1 MPAHVTLIRF
11 QGGRN
16 YDYSHLQTRAWR
28 GSERLNQLPRV
39 TQLEKCQRQE
49 SDLGL
54 FAFRVYFFIF
64 MRDECVMSSRSVSL

>member
-11 QGGRN
+11 PGGRN
-16 YDYSHLQTRAWR
+16 YDYSHFTDKGL
-28 GSERLNQLPRV
+28 ERFREV
-39 TQLEKCQRQE
+39 KSITQSHTVRKCQRQE

-64 MRDECVMSSRSVSL
+64 LRDECVMSSRSVSL

>member
-1 MPAHVTLIRF
+1 MITLI
-11 QGGRN
+11 
-16 YDYSHLQTRAWR
+16 LQTRAWR

-64 MRDECVMSSRSVSL
+64 LRDECVMSSRSVSL